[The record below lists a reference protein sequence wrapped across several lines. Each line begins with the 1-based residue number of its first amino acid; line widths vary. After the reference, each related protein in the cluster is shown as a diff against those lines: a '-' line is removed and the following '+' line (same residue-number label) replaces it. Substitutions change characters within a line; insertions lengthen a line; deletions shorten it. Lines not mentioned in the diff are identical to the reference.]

1 MTNMTNM
8 TTTTTTILPST
19 SLSAYKRSIGSGAEG
34 EANLYTFLG
43 NIENGK
49 DFRPGQG
56 DLTLSGMGG
65 VGTFGGSEDHTA
77 IMSCTKSELKMWEY
91 CPTKHLR

>member
-1 MTNMTNM
+1 MVLNSYNNISSGINGKATNAEAFT
-8 TTTTTTILPST
+8 
-19 SLSAYKRSIGSGAEG
+19 RSIGSGVEG

-56 DLTLSGMGG
+56 EVTLNGMGG
-65 VGTFGGSEDHTA
+65 KKQRSQPITIHSTVLEDLCPPLVTTDTFHFF
-77 IMSCTKSELKMWEY
+77 L
-91 CPTKHLR
+91 